1 MLHKTRGIVLKTTD
15 YAENSVIVKIFTQK
29 FGLQSYLINGVKKP
43 KAKIRLN
50 MLQPLHILD
59 MVVYHKPN
67 GGIQRISD
75 ARSEPILQSIPYDI
89 VKSSL
94 VLFMNEMI
102 YKSLKQE
109 DDDEV
114 MFEFIEKSIELL
126 DKTEKGIANFHLIF
140 LMKLTRFLGFY
151 PDMSLADSSSFFDL
165 KNGVFVKHQPLHLLF
180 IEEKYIV
187 QWLQILRNSMD
198 DFLAIRMNATTRK
211 YFIQKVIDYYAL
223 HIESFGEIKSH
234 TILEEVLNP

>member
-94 VLFMNEMI
+94 ILFMNEMI

-126 DKTEKGIANFHLIF
+126 DKSEKGLANFHLIF

-151 PDMSLADSSSFFDL
+151 PDMSFADSSSFFDL
-165 KNGVFVKHQPLHLLF
+165 KNGVFVKYQPPHSFF
-180 IEEKYIV
+180 IEEKYIAN
-187 QWLQILRNSMD
+187 WIAILRNSLD
-198 DFLAIRMNATTRK
+198 NFLEIKFDATTRRC
-211 YFIQKVIDYYAL
+211 FIQKIIDYYTL
-223 HIESFGEIKSH
+223 HIESFGEVKSH
-234 TILEEVLNP
+234 IILEEVLNP

>member
-1 MLHKTRGIVLKTTD
+1 MLHKTKGIVLKTTD
-15 YAENSVIVKIFTQK
+15 YAENSLIVKIFTQK

-89 VKSSL
+89 IKSSL
-94 VLFMNEMI
+94 VIFINEVI

-109 DDDEV
+109 DNDEV

-126 DKTEKGIANFHLIF
+126 DKSDKGIANYHLIF

-151 PDMSLADSSSFFDL
+151 PDMSFADSSSFFDL
-165 KNGVFVKHQPLHLLF
+165 KNGIFQKHQPPHSFF
-180 IEEKYIV
+180 IEEKFIAD
-187 QWLQILRNSMD
+187 WIAILRNSMD
-198 DFLAIRMNATTRK
+198 NFLEIKLDSQTRK
-211 YFIQKVIDYYAL
+211 YFVQKVIDYYAL
-223 HIESFGEIKSH
+223 HIDSFGEVKSH
-234 TILEEVLNP
+234 LILEEIFG

>member
-1 MLHKTRGIVLKTTD
+1 MLHKTKGIVLKTTD

-89 VKSSL
+89 IKSSL
-94 VLFMNEMI
+94 VIFINEVI

-109 DDDEV
+109 DNDEV

-126 DKTEKGIANFHLIF
+126 DKSDKGIANYHLIF

-151 PDMSLADSSSFFDL
+151 PDMSFADSSSFFDL
-165 KNGVFVKHQPLHLLF
+165 KNGIFQKHQPPHSFF
-180 IEEKYIV
+180 IEEKLLAVWIA
-187 QWLQILRNSMD
+187 ILRNSMD
-198 DFLAIRMNATTRK
+198 NFLEIKLDSQTRK
-211 YFIQKVIDYYAL
+211 YFVQKVIDYYAL
-223 HIESFGEIKSH
+223 HIDSFGEVKSH
-234 TILEEVLNP
+234 LILEEIFG

>member
-15 YAENSVIVKIFTQK
+15 YADNSIMAKIFTQK

-59 MVVYHKPN
+59 LVVYHKPN
-67 GGIQRISD
+67 GTIQRISD

-94 VLFMNEMI
+94 VLFINEMI

-109 DDDEV
+109 HEDEV
-114 MFEFIEKSIELL
+114 MFEFIAKSIELL
-126 DKTEKGIANFHLIF
+126 DHTEKGIANFHLIF

-151 PDMSLADSSSFFDL
+151 PDMSYADSTPFFDL
-165 KNGVFVKHQPLHLLF
+165 KNGVFVHKQPLHLFF
-180 IEEKYIV
+180 IEEKYRAD
-187 QWLQILRNSMD
+187 WLQILRNSMD
-198 DFLAIRMNATTRK
+198 DFLEIKLSSASRK
-211 YFIQKVIDYYAL
+211 YLLQKVIDYYSL
-223 HIESFGEIKSH
+223 HIDSMGEIKSH
-234 TILEEVLNP
+234 IILEEVLG

>member
-15 YAENSVIVKIFTQK
+15 YAENSVIAKIFTQK

-59 MVVYHKPN
+59 LVVYHKPN

-94 VLFMNEMI
+94 VLFINEVI

-109 DDDEV
+109 HEDEI
-114 MFEFIEKSIELL
+114 MFEFIVKSIELL
-126 DKTEKGIANFHLIF
+126 DHTEKGIANFHLIF

-151 PDMSLADSSSFFDL
+151 PDMTGADTSSFFDL
-165 KNGVFVKHQPLHLLF
+165 KNGVFVNHQPVHLFF
-180 IEEKYIV
+180 IDEIQIEK
-187 QWLQILRNSMD
+187 WLQILRNSMD
-198 DFLAIRMNATTRK
+198 NFLDIRLDAASRK
-211 YFIQKVIDYYAL
+211 YLLQKVIDYYSL
-223 HIESFGEIKSH
+223 HIDSFGEVKSH
-234 TILEEVLNP
+234 AILEEILS

>member
-15 YAENSVIVKIFTQK
+15 YAENSVIAKIFTQK

-43 KAKIRLN
+43 RAKIRLN

-59 MVVYHKPN
+59 LVVYHKPN
-67 GGIQRISD
+67 GTIQRISD

-94 VLFMNEMI
+94 VLFINEMI

-109 DDDEV
+109 HEDEI
-114 MFEFIEKSIELL
+114 MFEFIAKSIELL
-126 DKTEKGIANFHLIF
+126 DHTEKGIANFHLIF

-151 PDMSLADSSSFFDL
+151 PDMSYADSTSFFDL
-165 KNGVFVKHQPLHLLF
+165 KNGVFVHQQPLHLFF
-180 IEEKYIV
+180 IEEKYRTD
-187 QWLQILRNSMD
+187 WLQILRNSMD
-198 DFLAIRMNATTRK
+198 DFLEVKLSSTSRK
-211 YFIQKVIDYYAL
+211 YLLQKVIDYYSL
-223 HIESFGEIKSH
+223 HIDSMGEIKSH
-234 TILEEVLNP
+234 VILEEVLS

>member
-15 YAENSVIVKIFTQK
+15 YADNSIIAKIFTQK

-59 MVVYHKPN
+59 LVVYHKPN
-67 GGIQRISD
+67 GTIQRISD

-94 VLFMNEMI
+94 VLFINEMI

-109 DDDEV
+109 HEDEI
-114 MFEFIEKSIELL
+114 MFEFIAKSIELL
-126 DKTEKGIANFHLIF
+126 DHSEKGIANFHLIF

-151 PDMSLADSSSFFDL
+151 PDMSYADSTSFFDL
-165 KNGVFVKHQPLHLLF
+165 KNGVFVHNQPLHLFF
-180 IEEKYIV
+180 IEEKYLAD
-187 QWLQILRNSMD
+187 WLQILRNSMD
-198 DFLAIRMNATTRK
+198 DFLEIKLNSASRK
-211 YFIQKVIDYYAL
+211 YLLQKVIDYYSL
-223 HIESFGEIKSH
+223 HIDSMGEIKSH
-234 TILEEVLNP
+234 VILEEVLS

>member
-15 YAENSVIVKIFTQK
+15 YAENSIIAKIFTQK

-59 MVVYHKPN
+59 LVVYHKPN
-67 GGIQRISD
+67 GTIQRIAD

-94 VLFMNEMI
+94 VLFINEMI

-109 DDDEV
+109 HEDEI
-114 MFEFIEKSIELL
+114 MFEFIAKSIELL
-126 DKTEKGIANFHLIF
+126 DHTEKGIANFHLIF

-151 PDMSLADSSSFFDL
+151 PDMSYADSTSFFDL
-165 KNGVFVKHQPLHLLF
+165 KNGVFVHNQPLHLFF
-180 IEEKYIV
+180 IEEKYMV
-187 QWLQILRNSMD
+187 DWLQILRNSMD
-198 DFLAIRMNATTRK
+198 DFLEIKLSSASRK
-211 YFIQKVIDYYAL
+211 YLLQKVIDYYSL
-223 HIESFGEIKSH
+223 HIDSMGEIKSH
-234 TILEEVLNP
+234 VILEEVLS

>member
-1 MLHKTRGIVLKTTD
+1 MLHKTKGIVLKTTD

-29 FGLQSYLINGVKKP
+29 FGLQSYLINGVKKA

-89 VKSSL
+89 TKSSL

-109 DDDEV
+109 DDDVV
-114 MFEFIEKSIELL
+114 MFEFIEKCIEML
-126 DKTEKGIANFHLIF
+126 DQSEKGIANFHLIF

-151 PDMSLADSSSFFDL
+151 PDISNADTSSFFNL
-165 KNGVFVKHQPLHLLF
+165 KNGVFLKHQPLHLFF
-180 IEEKYIV
+180 IEEKYLAHWID
-187 QWLQILRNSMD
+187 ILRNSMD
-198 DFLAIRMNATTRK
+198 NFLAIKLDAATRR
-211 YFIQKVIDYYAL
+211 YFIQKIIDYYSL
-223 HIESFGEIKSH
+223 HIDNFGEVKSH
-234 TILEEVLNP
+234 IILEEVLG

>member
-15 YAENSVIVKIFTQK
+15 YADNSIIAKIFTQK

-59 MVVYHKPN
+59 LVVYHKPN
-67 GGIQRISD
+67 GTIQRISD

-94 VLFMNEMI
+94 VLFINEMI

-109 DDDEV
+109 HEDEI
-114 MFEFIEKSIELL
+114 MFEFIAKSIELL
-126 DKTEKGIANFHLIF
+126 DHSEKGIANFHLIF

-151 PDMSLADSSSFFDL
+151 PDISYADSTSFFDL
-165 KNGVFVKHQPLHLLF
+165 KNGVFVHNQPLHLFF
-180 IEEKYIV
+180 IEEKYLAD
-187 QWLQILRNSMD
+187 WLQILRNSMD
-198 DFLAIRMNATTRK
+198 DFLEIKLNSASRK
-211 YFIQKVIDYYAL
+211 YLLQKVIDYYSL
-223 HIESFGEIKSH
+223 HIDSMGEIKSH
-234 TILEEVLNP
+234 VILEEVLS

>member
-50 MLQPLHILD
+50 MLQPLHVLD

-75 ARSEPILQSIPYDI
+75 ARSEPILQSIPYHI
-89 VKSSL
+89 IKSSL
-94 VLFMNEMI
+94 IIFMNEMI

-109 DDDEV
+109 DNDEV

-126 DKTEKGIANFHLIF
+126 DKSDKGIANFHLIF

-151 PDMSLADSSSFFDL
+151 PDMSFADSFSFFDL
-165 KNGVFVKHQPLHLLF
+165 KNGVFVNQQPLHLFF
-180 IEEKYIV
+180 IEEKYLA

-198 DFLAIRMNATTRK
+198 NFLEIRLDPITRK
-211 YFIQKVIDYYAL
+211 YFIQKVIDYYSL
-223 HIESFGEIKSH
+223 HIENFGEVKSH
-234 TILEEVLNP
+234 IILEEVLG

>member
-1 MLHKTRGIVLKTTD
+1 MLHKTKGIVLKTTD

-29 FGLQSYLINGVKKP
+29 FGLQSYLINGVKKS

-75 ARSEPILQSIPYDI
+75 ARSEPILQSIPYHI
-89 VKSSL
+89 IKSSL
-94 VLFMNEMI
+94 VIFMNEMI

-109 DDDEV
+109 DEDEV

-126 DKTEKGIANFHLIF
+126 DKSENGISNFHLIF

-151 PDMSLADSSSFFDL
+151 PDMSFADSVSFFDL
-165 KNGVFVKHQPLHLLF
+165 KNGVFVDQQPIHLFF

-198 DFLAIRMNATTRK
+198 NSLEIKLDAATRK
-211 YFIQKVIDYYAL
+211 YFIQKVIDYYSL
-223 HIESFGEIKSH
+223 HIASFGDVKSH
-234 TILEEVLNP
+234 IILEEVLS